1 MILRSR
7 ADILIGYRRTP
18 EETLRRALVWL
29 IALVGGVVM
38 MLGTGGAVAWAQDGE
53 GLQTTL
59 TYDGEPVPGVTITVY
74 TADGE
79 LVGSAETDEQGDWMV
94 PVPTSADY
102 RVELDES
109 TLPEGLGVIGGNVR
123 EPFVR
128 PGSVGNLLFGLDRG
142 VTTPPGGEEPGEPT
156 PGEEG
161 EEPEAPEED
170 ISDDPDADVEV
181 VAGPGRWDRLVSHV
195 YSGIHFGL
203 IIALAAL
210 GLSMVFGTMGL
221 INFAHGELVTFGA
234 VAALIVN
241 TTGAQLFGF
250 DLAIHLVFA
259 VPIAV
264 ALGVLFGYLQ
274 DRFFWGWLRRRGTG
288 LIAMMIISIGVALV
302 LRHVYLYQLG
312 PGRSLYA
319 QYAVQEPE
327 RLGPLTVQMK
337 TLVTDGI
344 ALVVLIA
351 VGLALLLTRLGK
363 AIRAVADNP
372 ALAAASGIN
381 VDRIIRVVWATG
393 TGLASLSGVFL
404 ALHQTTN
411 YLMGFQMLLLIFAA
425 VVVGGLG
432 TAFGAMAGGL
442 IVGLLIQVS
451 TMWVPSEFKYVLA
464 LALLIVVLLVRPQ
477 GVLGRRVR
485 VG

>member
-1 MILRSR
+1 M
-7 ADILIGYRRTP
+7 
-18 EETLRRALVWL
+18 RRALVLL
-29 IALVGGVVM
+29 IAL
-38 MLGTGGAVAWAQDGE
+38 LGGAVAMLGVGGSAWAAQDGE

-59 TYDGEPVPGVTITVY
+59 TFDGEPVSGVTITVY
-74 TADGE
+74 TADGD
-79 LVGSAETDEQGDWMV
+79 LVGSAETDDEGYWTV
-94 PVPTSADY
+94 PVPESADY

-142 VTTPPGGEEPGEPT
+142 AAAPPGGEEPAEPT
-156 PGEEG
+156 PGEG
-161 EEPEAPEED
+161 EEPVAPEED
-170 ISDDPDADVEV
+170 ISEDPDEEVDV
-181 VAGPGRWDRLVSHV
+181 VAGPGRWDRLVSHI

-234 VAALIVN
+234 FAALIVN

-250 DLAIHLVFA
+250 DLALHLVFA

-264 ALGVLFGYLQ
+264 ALGVAFGYLQ

-288 LIAMMIISIGVALV
+288 LVAMMIISIGVALV

-327 RLGPLTVQMK
+327 RIGPLTVQMK
-337 TLVTDGI
+337 TLITDGI
-344 ALVVLIA
+344 ALVVLVA
-351 VGLALLLTRLGK
+351 VALALILTRLGK

-372 ALAAASGIN
+372 SLAAASGIN
-381 VDRIIRVVWATG
+381 VDRIIRLVWAVG

-404 ALHQTTN
+404 AMHQTTN

-477 GVLGRRVR
+477 GILGRRVR